1 MGVFGSIVPRKAD
14 MERRKRPRLQLKLNV
29 EFSSAGGEAAGF
41 GVTDNVSAG
50 GVYFLTPDW
59 QGLKT
64 GQSLALRLSGMSSY
78 DDWPV
83 FRTLG
88 CKATILRL
96 DVPPDRRLPHAKAG
110 VAMRFDERPK
120 VDMYGLSA

>member
-1 MGVFGSIVPRKAD
+1 
-14 MERRKRPRLQLKLNV
+14 MERRKRPRLPLKLNV
-29 EFSSAGGEAAGF
+29 EFSSAGGEATGF
-41 GVTDNVSAG
+41 GITDNVSAG

-64 GQSLALRLSGMSSY
+64 GQSLALRLSGGSSY

-88 CKATILRL
+88 CNKATIVRL
-96 DVPPDRRLPHAKAG
+96 DVPPDKELLHAKAG
-110 VAMRFDERPK
+110 VAMRFDERPR
-120 VDMYGLSA
+120 VEVYGLSA